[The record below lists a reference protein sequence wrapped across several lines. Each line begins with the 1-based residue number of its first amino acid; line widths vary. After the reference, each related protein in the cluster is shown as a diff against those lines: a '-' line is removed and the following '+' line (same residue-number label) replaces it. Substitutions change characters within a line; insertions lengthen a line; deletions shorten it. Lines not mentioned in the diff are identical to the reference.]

1 MKLLKNIMFFAAAAL
16 FAACETDVETPQIYN
31 PENFVAPVIGE
42 CGDIIVNADNSDNEN
57 VVFSWTPADF
67 GQPVQVLY
75 SVYVTLDGKEGLV
88 GTSNSTS
95 LAISKGDING
105 VVINNLGVTANE
117 KAEGITAYVSAQIA
131 NTSNY
136 EAIKSAASNVFSVQ
150 TYAAPLK
157 WMFLCGEFNGWKE
170 TTAPKFFE
178 TNGGTNTYSCMV
190 DFSAS
195 ADNTN
200 SFFKV
205 LPEQSWSTSYGKD
218 ALKASWTI
226 ADNADGNL
234 SMPITEATIH
244 EITVNMAVMTID
256 QTAIGNTL
264 GLCGTFNN
272 WGDGEADAAFTYDAL
287 TSTWKTDVVALEA
300 GQEVKVRADAAWTT
314 NWGASGKNSTA
325 VTGGI
330 ELAAGSNDNV
340 SVPESG
346 NFIVELHANRTPYV
360 LVFNKQ

>member
-67 GQPVQVLY
+67 GQPVQILY

-136 EAIKSAASNVFSVQ
+136 EAIKSAASNAFYVQ
-150 TYAAPLK
+150 TYAVPLK
-157 WMFLCGEFNGWKE
+157 WMYLCGEFNGWKE
-170 TTAPKFFE
+170 TAAPIFWE
-178 TNGGTNTYSCMV
+178 TNGGTNTYTCMV

-218 ALKASWTI
+218 ALTASWTI

-244 EITVNMAVMTID
+244 EVTVNMAVMTID
-256 QTAIGNTL
+256 QTAVGNSL
-264 GLCGTFNN
+264 GLCGDFNS
-272 WGDGEADAAFTYDAL
+272 WGTDDAAFTYDPL
-287 TSTWKTDVVALEA
+287 TSTWKTAVVALEA
-300 GQEVKVRADAAWTT
+300 GQGVKVRANADWAV
-314 NWGASGKNSTA
+314 NWGATGKNSTA
-325 VTGGI
+325 VAGGL
-330 ELAAGSNDNV
+330 ELAAGGDNI

>member
-136 EAIKSAASNVFSVQ
+136 EAIKSAASNAFFVQ

-157 WMFLCGEFNGWKE
+157 WMYLCGEFNSWTE
-170 TTAPKFFE
+170 TTAPIFYE
-178 TNGGTNTYSCMV
+178 TNGGTNTYTCMV

-244 EITVNMAVMTID
+244 EVTVNMAVMTID

-314 NWGASGKNSTA
+314 NWGATGKNSTA
-325 VTGGI
+325 VAGGL
-330 ELAAGSNDNV
+330 ELAAGGDNISV
-340 SVPESG
+340 SESG
-346 NFIVELHANRTPYV
+346 NFIVVLHANRTPYV
-360 LVFNKQ
+360 LEFQKQ

>member
-31 PENFVAPVIGE
+31 PANFVAPVIGE

-136 EAIKSAASNVFSVQ
+136 EAIKSAASNAFSVQ

-157 WMFLCGEFNGWKE
+157 WMYLCGEFNGWKE
-170 TTAPKFFE
+170 TAAPIFWE
-178 TNGGTNTYSCMV
+178 TNGGTNTYTCMV

-218 ALKASWTI
+218 ALTASWTI

-244 EITVNMAVMTID
+244 EVTVNMAVMTID

-314 NWGASGKNSTA
+314 NWGATGKNSTA
-325 VTGGI
+325 VAGGL
-330 ELAAGSNDNV
+330 ELAAGGDNI

>member
-136 EAIKSAASNVFSVQ
+136 EAIKSAASNAFSVQ

-157 WMFLCGEFNGWKE
+157 WMYLCGEFNGWKE
-170 TTAPKFFE
+170 TAAPIFWE
-178 TNGGTNTYSCMV
+178 TNGGTNTYTCMV

-218 ALKASWTI
+218 ALTASWTI

-244 EITVNMAVMTID
+244 EVTVNMAVMTID

-314 NWGASGKNSTA
+314 NWGATGKNSTVVA
-325 VTGGI
+325 GGL
-330 ELAAGSNDNV
+330 ELAAGGDNI